1 MNDQQRLGAAEKL
14 DIALQKSLSTVTE
27 AEKNLLTA
35 WLNLSEHYAGL
46 GAEETEQA
54 YRQLSVNIEQYKEGV
69 ERLLVM
75 TGSVQQELNAS
86 TQFKEVSD
94 AT

>member
-1 MNDQQRLGAAEKL
+1 MNDQQRLGMAEKL
-14 DIALQKSLSTVTE
+14 DISLQKSLSTVTE
-27 AEKNLLTA
+27 AEKNLLAA
-35 WLNLSEHYAGL
+35 WFNLSEHYAGL

-86 TQFKEVSD
+86 TQYKEVSD